1 MIQSEKIK
9 AFVIDDDVF
18 ICKELSASLAK
29 LFGNEIIVLNEFHS
43 AEEALPYFQNEYPDL
58 LFLDIQMPGMN
69 GFQLLD
75 QLDTRRL
82 NVIFITAFDRYAI
95 QAIRYSALDYLLKPI
110 VPDELK
116 MALERY
122 KLRTGFTLSK
132 TKLETLKHNIA
143 QKDEKN
149 LQLIIPTKQGEYQ
162 FLANDIIR
170 CDADSN
176 YTQIFLKNKKKF
188 LASKTL
194 SDIEEMLS
202 DAYFI
207 RVHKSHLVNL
217 DHISSLTSN
226 DELIL
231 SDGSTVGIS
240 RRRLQEVRDLVRKRM
255 S

>member
-1 MIQSEKIK
+1 MKTEKIK
-9 AFVIDDDVF
+9 ATIIDDDVF
-18 ICKELSASLAK
+18 ICKELRASLAA
-29 LFGNEIIVLNEFHS
+29 LFADEITVMNEFHS
-43 AEEALPYFQNEYPDL
+43 AEESLPHFKNDYPDL

-75 QLDTRRL
+75 QLDTSRL

-122 KLRTGFTLSK
+122 KLRSEFNLSK
-132 TKLETLKHNIA
+132 IKLENLKHNIS
-143 QKDEKN
+143 QNDEKN
-149 LQLIIPTKQGEYQ
+149 LQLIIPTKQGEHQ
-162 FLANDIIR
+162 FMASDIIR

-231 SDGSTVGIS
+231 SDGSVVVIS
-240 RRRLQEVRDLVRKRM
+240 RRRLQEVRDMVRKKM